1 MMSKETEA
9 LNRLYEP
16 LHTKCCSLLAHL
28 KGHALAASMGW
39 YNGHYSKNADG
50 QYAMDY
56 YPIPVI
62 SVAGCCDIEIGF
74 EQLSVTA
81 KLARSK
87 ACQYA
92 FEKLADIPFEAFGVE
107 KYLTDLYDRG
117 MTLAQ
122 LRQNI
127 EESREAEIGFSFLFP
142 PETGN
147 EALSA
152 FIAFLHSE
160 GFYY

>member
-1 MMSKETEA
+1 MSQETEA
-9 LNRLYEP
+9 LNRLYYP
-16 LHTKCCSLLAHL
+16 LHTKCSSLLAHL
-28 KGHALAASMGW
+28 NGCALPASMGW
-39 YNGHYSKNADG
+39 YNGHYSKNAAG
-50 QYAMDY
+50 EYTMDY

-62 SVAGCCDIEIGF
+62 SVAGCCDIEIGL

-81 KLARSK
+81 KLARDK
-87 ACQYA
+87 AGQYA

-107 KYLTDLYDRG
+107 DYLTDLYDRS
-117 MTLAQ
+117 MPLDR
-122 LRQNI
+122 LRRNI
-127 EESREAEIGFSFLFP
+127 RESREAEIGFSFLFP

-152 FIAFLHSE
+152 FIAFLCSE